1 MWKSIQFAKTTV
13 VGGFFIVL
21 PIALAAI
28 ILSYVVDIVADTI
41 EPLLEGVPVDEIG
54 GVGIAIL
61 TAILL
66 ILLLCFAAGVLI
78 RTQLGTRLH
87 EWLEQTILN
96 RIPGFSLV
104 KNLTSRFSPQ
114 EGSSLAL
121 ARLHPGGAQVIAF
134 VAEDIDEERVAIF
147 VPLAPTPTVGTVY
160 VVERANVERL
170 ETGTP
175 AALNCLMPWGL
186 GAREILTRRQ

>member
-28 ILSYVVDIVADTI
+28 ILTYMVGIVADTI

-54 GVGIAIL
+54 GVGIAI
-61 TAILL
+61 
-66 ILLLCFAAGVLI
+66 
-78 RTQLGTRLH
+78 
-87 EWLEQTILN
+87 
-96 RIPGFSLV
+96 
-104 KNLTSRFSPQ
+104 
-114 EGSSLAL
+114 
-121 ARLHPGGAQVIAF
+121 
-134 VAEDIDEERVAIF
+134 F

-160 VVERANVERL
+160 IGERANVERI
-170 ETGTP
+170 EAGTP
-175 AALNCLMPWGL
+175 AALNCLMQWGI